1 MISVEVQNAEQVTEF
16 VGNIPQRVRAR
27 LREVVGTQTIGL
39 RDAVK
44 SKIGVLFKSGRGPLY
59 QSIRAQTEEQTNVS
73 ISGTV
78 GSDGLKYARIQEYG
92 GTTPPHVILPKNGK
106 VLAFMGSGGKMV
118 FARKVNHPGSVIPS
132 RSYLRSSLAERRLE
146 IIGAIRGA
154 VSDGIAA

>member
-16 VGNIPQRVRAR
+16 VGQIPERVRAR
-27 LREVVGTQTIGL
+27 LRDVVGTQTIGL

-44 SKIGVLFKSGRGPLY
+44 SKIGSLFKSGRGPLY

-78 GSDGLKYARIQEYG
+78 GSEGLPYARIQEYG
-92 GTTPPHVILPKNGK
+92 GTTPPHVILPKNAK
-106 VLAFMGSGGKMV
+106 VLAFPGKDGKMV
-118 FARKVNHPGSVIPS
+118 FTRKVNHPGSNIPS

-146 IIGAIRGA
+146 IIGAIRTA